1 MSLVD
6 PRRDPPSEHSGRSE
20 AVTAPTCRDV
30 IALLLDYLE
39 EALDPGTVAQL
50 ERHFQDCAPCL
61 AYLRTYDRS
70 RRLVGDV
77 TRDEPPEELRTRLCA
92 LVLGR
97 LRLERS

>member
-30 IALLLDYLE
+30 IELLLDYLE

-61 AYLRTYDRS
+61 AYLRTYERS

-77 TRDEPPEELRTRLCA
+77 TRDELPGELKMRLRA
-92 LVLGR
+92 LLLGR

>member
-20 AVTAPTCRDV
+20 VVTAPTCHDV
-30 IALLLDYLE
+30 IELLLDYLE
-39 EALDPGTVAQL
+39 PALDPETRAAL

-61 AYLRTYDRS
+61 AYRRTYERS

-77 TRDEPPEELRTRLCA
+77 TRGELPEELKMRLRA
-92 LVLGR
+92 LLLGR

>member
-1 MSLVD
+1 MSLGD
-6 PRRDPPSEHSGRSE
+6 PRRDPPPEHSGRSG
-20 AVTAPTCRDV
+20 AVTDPTCRDV
-30 IALLLDYLE
+30 IELLLDYLE

-77 TRDEPPEELRTRLCA
+77 TRDEPPEELETRLRA
-92 LVLGR
+92 LLLGR
-97 LRLERS
+97 LRLERP